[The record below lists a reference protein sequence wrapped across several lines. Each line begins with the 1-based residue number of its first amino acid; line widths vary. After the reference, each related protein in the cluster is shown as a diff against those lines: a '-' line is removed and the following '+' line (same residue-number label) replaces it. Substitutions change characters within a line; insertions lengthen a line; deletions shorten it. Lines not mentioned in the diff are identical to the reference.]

1 MRCCKEARAYSIGGS
16 PGDRYMVYA
25 ITRLDLVAEVRRG
38 CVFSWMR
45 VWSLG
50 GAHGQVQPMVYLQ
63 HHYTLHNTTGG
74 GYSHPTTPQAAS
86 PALRACLTGLCQT
99 QISAG
104 FRAVFRTVQSVRP
117 GGRAGRTTAGSPS
130 FFKSMDGLGQM
141 EVGLDA
147 LPGPV
152 GPYGIL
158 LLHFFS
164 SYTHKLEIHDFIPLM
179 RYDLANR
186 VMCVNK

>member
-1 MRCCKEARAYSIGGS
+1 VVISKALELSKPVLAQLFQVMPRRYSLGTCQQMDSLTG
-16 PGDRYMVYA
+16 PA
-25 ITRLDLVAEVRRG
+25 LDLPEMNKLARVA
-38 CVFSWMR
+38 S
-45 VWSLG
+45 S
-50 GAHGQVQPMVYLQ
+50 
-63 HHYTLHNTTGG
+63 
-74 GYSHPTTPQAAS
+74 S
-86 PALRACLTGLCQT
+86 
-99 QISAG
+99 
-104 FRAVFRTVQSVRP
+104 VFRTVQSVLP
-117 GGRAGRTTAGSPS
+117 GGRTGRTTGDSPS

-164 SYTHKLEIHDFIPLM
+164 SYTHKLEIHDFISLM

>member
-1 MRCCKEARAYSIGGS
+1 VKLPAGF
-16 PGDRYMVYA
+16 PK
-25 ITRLDLVAEVRRG
+25 
-38 CVFSWMR
+38 
-45 VWSLG
+45 
-50 GAHGQVQPMVYLQ
+50 GAH
-63 HHYTLHNTTGG
+63 
-74 GYSHPTTPQAAS
+74 S
-86 PALRACLTGLCQT
+86 PP
-99 QISAG
+99 
-104 FRAVFRTVQSVRP
+104 VFRTVQSVRP
-117 GGRAGRTTAGSPS
+117 GGRTGRTTGDSPS

-152 GPYGIL
+152 GPYRIL

-164 SYTHKLEIHDFIPLM
+164 SYTHKLEIHDFISLM

>member
-1 MRCCKEARAYSIGGS
+1 
-16 PGDRYMVYA
+16 
-25 ITRLDLVAEVRRG
+25 
-38 CVFSWMR
+38 
-45 VWSLG
+45 
-50 GAHGQVQPMVYLQ
+50 
-63 HHYTLHNTTGG
+63 
-74 GYSHPTTPQAAS
+74 
-86 PALRACLTGLCQT
+86 
-99 QISAG
+99 
-104 FRAVFRTVQSVRP
+104 VFRTVQSVRP
-117 GGRAGRTTAGSPS
+117 GGRTGRTTGGSPS